1 MLIGGDLALM
11 AFATFPGRAPDGIE
25 AEDLEWE

>member
-25 AEDLEWE
+25 GEDLEWE